1 MNKKSLIENAKSLT
15 LFIAVALLLR
25 VSVVEAYKIPSSSME
40 STLLIGDHLLVS
52 KLSYSLRIPF
62 MDESPWVFDTPE
74 RGDIVV
80 FTKSDDP
87 LTEENESNI
96 NVIKRVIGLPGDEVE
111 VRGKAV
117 IVNGKVLEE
126 NYTQW
131 KYGGRVDFGPE
142 TVPEGHVLLMGDNR
156 DESHDGRLWTL
167 AGKKAPFLDIARI
180 KGRALVIYWN
190 AHRLSRIFSIIH

>member
-1 MNKKSLIENAKSLT
+1 MNKKSLIENAKSLA
-15 LFIAVALLLR
+15 LFITIALLLR

-52 KLSYSLRIPF
+52 KLSYGLRIPF
-62 MDESPWVFDTPE
+62 MEESPWIFDTPK

-80 FTKSDDP
+80 FTKPDDP
-87 LTEENESNI
+87 LTEEDESDT
-96 NVIKRVIGLPGDEVE
+96 NVIKRVIGIPGDEVE

-126 NYTQW
+126 KYAQW

-142 TVPEGHVLLMGDNR
+142 TIPENHVLLMGDNR
-156 DESHDGRLWTL
+156 DESFDGRLWTL

-190 AHRLSRIFSIIH
+190 AQHLTRIFSTIH